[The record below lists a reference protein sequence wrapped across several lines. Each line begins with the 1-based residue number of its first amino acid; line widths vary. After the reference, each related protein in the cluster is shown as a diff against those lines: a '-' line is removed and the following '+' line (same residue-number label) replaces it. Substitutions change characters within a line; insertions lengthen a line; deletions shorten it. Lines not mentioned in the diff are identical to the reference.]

1 MRKGNKSMTQMIKS
15 IISRLGILMAIL
27 ILTMPMS
34 VNAQIN
40 IRDGAADGDLL
51 SLMEAYET
59 TSDTEILYL
68 ILELADAGGFSADVE
83 QQARIYA
90 QNKLNPS
97 SAGTVT
103 EPTAM
108 PTVEPTI
115 ESTEEPTAAP
125 TIEPIASPN
134 PEETP
139 NPTIEPTAT
148 VKPTEE
154 PTVKPTIAPTP
165 KVTATPIA
173 TPTTKPVESP
183 VPVIEQIDTSKHSGL
198 ILAVVIIIGVVV
210 AATVI
215 GIIIHKL
222 KGKR

>member
-1 MRKGNKSMTQMIKS
+1 MTKMIKT
-15 IISRLGILMAIL
+15 IISRLEILMTIL

-83 QQARIYA
+83 QQARTYA
-90 QNKLNPS
+90 QDKLNPS
-97 SAGTVT
+97 SSGAVT

-115 ESTEEPTAAP
+115 ES
-125 TIEPIASPN
+125 
-134 PEETP
+134 
-139 NPTIEPTAT
+139 
-148 VKPTEE
+148 TEE

-183 VPVIEQIDTSKHSGL
+183 VPVIEQTNTSTHSGL
-198 ILAVVIIIGVVV
+198 YLAAVIIVTVVLMI
-210 AATVI
+210 VI
-215 GIIIHKL
+215 VITIHKFR
-222 KGKR
+222 KKR

>member
-1 MRKGNKSMTQMIKS
+1 
-15 IISRLGILMAIL
+15 MAIL
-27 ILTMPMS
+27 VLSMPLS
-34 VNAQIN
+34 ANAQIN

-90 QNKLNPS
+90 QDKLNPS

-103 EPTAM
+103 EPEPTAM

-115 ESTEEPTAAP
+115 ESTEEPTAEP
-125 TIEPIASPN
+125 TTEPIASPN
-134 PEETP
+134 PEETL
-139 NPTIEPTAT
+139 NPTTEPTTT
-148 VKPTEE
+148 VIPTEE
-154 PTVKPTIAPTP
+154 PTIRPTIAPTP
-165 KVTATPIA
+165 KVTATSIAIA

-183 VPVIEQIDTSKHSGL
+183 VPVIEQIDTSTHSGL
-198 ILAVVIIIGVVV
+198 ILVVVIIGVVV

>member
-1 MRKGNKSMTQMIKS
+1 MTKMIKS

-90 QNKLNPS
+90 QDKLNPS

-103 EPTAM
+103 EPEPTAM
-108 PTVEPTI
+108 STVEPTI

-134 PEETP
+134 PEKTP
-139 NPTIEPTAT
+139 YLTI
-148 VKPTEE
+148 E

-173 TPTTKPVESP
+173 TPTTKPVDSP

>member
-1 MRKGNKSMTQMIKS
+1 MTQMIKS
-15 IISRLGILMAIL
+15 IISRLRILMAIL

-90 QNKLNPS
+90 QDKLNPS

-103 EPTAM
+103 EPEPTAM

-134 PEETP
+134 PEETLDL
-139 NPTIEPTAT
+139 TIEPTAT

-154 PTVKPTIAPTP
+154 PTVKPTVKPTIAPTP

>member
-1 MRKGNKSMTQMIKS
+1 MTKIIKS

-27 ILTMPMS
+27 VLSMPLS
-34 VNAQIN
+34 ANAQIN

-90 QNKLNPS
+90 QDKLNPS

-103 EPTAM
+103 EPEPTAM

-115 ESTEEPTAAP
+115 ESTT
-125 TIEPIASPN
+125 EPIASPN
-134 PEETP
+134 PEETL
-139 NPTIEPTAT
+139 NPTTEPTIR
-148 VKPTEE
+148 
-154 PTVKPTIAPTP
+154 PTIAPTP
-165 KVTATPIA
+165 KVTATSIAIA

-183 VPVIEQIDTSKHSGL
+183 VPVIEQIDTSTHSGL
-198 ILAVVIIIGVVV
+198 ILVVVIIGVVV

>member
-1 MRKGNKSMTQMIKS
+1 MIKS
-15 IISRLGILMAIL
+15 IISRLGILVAIL
-27 ILTMPMS
+27 MLTMPMS

-90 QNKLNPS
+90 QDKLNPS

-103 EPTAM
+103 EPEPTAM

-115 ESTEEPTAAP
+115 ESTEEPTAEP
-125 TIEPIASPN
+125 TTEPIASPN
-134 PEETP
+134 PEETL
-139 NPTIEPTAT
+139 NPTTEPTTT
-148 VKPTEE
+148 VIPTEE
-154 PTVKPTIAPTP
+154 PTIRPTIAPTP
-165 KVTATPIA
+165 KVTATSIAIA

-183 VPVIEQIDTSKHSGL
+183 VPVIEQIDTSTHSGL
-198 ILAVVIIIGVVV
+198 ILVVVIIGVVV

>member
-1 MRKGNKSMTQMIKS
+1 MLKT

-27 ILTMPMS
+27 VLSMPLS
-34 VNAQIN
+34 ANAQIN

-90 QNKLNPS
+90 QDKLNPS

-103 EPTAM
+103 EPEPTAM

-115 ESTEEPTAAP
+115 ESTEEPTAEP
-125 TIEPIASPN
+125 TTEPIASPN
-134 PEETP
+134 PEETL
-139 NPTIEPTAT
+139 NPTTEPTTT
-148 VKPTEE
+148 VIPTEE
-154 PTVKPTIAPTP
+154 PTIRPTIAPTP
-165 KVTATPIA
+165 KVTATSIAIA

-183 VPVIEQIDTSKHSGL
+183 VPVIEQIDTSTHSGL
-198 ILAVVIIIGVVV
+198 ILVVVIIGVVV

>member
-1 MRKGNKSMTQMIKS
+1 
-15 IISRLGILMAIL
+15 MAIL
-27 ILTMPMS
+27 ILSMPLS

-83 QQARIYA
+83 QQARTYA
-90 QNKLNPS
+90 QDKLNPS
-97 SAGTVT
+97 SSGAVT

-115 ESTEEPTAAP
+115 ESTEEPTAMQTVEPVESP
-125 TIEPIASPN
+125 T

-139 NPTIEPTAT
+139 NPAIEPTAT
-148 VKPTEE
+148 VIPTEE

-173 TPTTKPVESP
+173 TPTARLVESP
-183 VPVIEQIDTSKHSGL
+183 VPVIEQTNTSTHSGL
-198 ILAVVIIIGVVV
+198 YLAVGIIGVVV
-210 AATVI
+210 VAMVI
-215 GIIIHKL
+215 GIAIHKH
-222 KGKR
+222 KEKR

>member
-1 MRKGNKSMTQMIKS
+1 
-15 IISRLGILMAIL
+15 MAIL
-27 ILTMPMS
+27 MLTMPMS

-40 IRDGAADGDLL
+40 IRDGAADSDLV
-51 SLMEAYET
+51 SLMEMYEY
-59 TSDTEILYL
+59 SGDASILDL
-68 ILELADAGGFSADVE
+68 IVELADAGGFSEEIE
-83 QQARIYA
+83 QQARAYV
-90 QNKLNPS
+90 QDKRNPVQPEES
-97 SAGTVT
+97 TPAPA
-103 EPTAM
+103 EM
-108 PTVEPTI
+108 PTQAPE
-115 ESTEEPTAAP
+115 ESTEEPIALP
-125 TIEPIASPN
+125 TIEPVTSPSPKKT
-134 PEETP
+134 PE
-139 NPTIEPTAT
+139 PTEEPTAT
-148 VKPTEE
+148 VIPTEE

-198 ILAVVIIIGVVV
+198 ILAVVIIGVAV

>member
-1 MRKGNKSMTQMIKS
+1 MTQMIKS
-15 IISRLGILMAIL
+15 IISRLGILVAIL
-27 ILTMPMS
+27 MLTMPMS

-90 QNKLNPS
+90 QDKLNPS

-103 EPTAM
+103 EPEPTAM

-115 ESTEEPTAAP
+115 ESTEEPTAEP
-125 TIEPIASPN
+125 TTEPIASPN
-134 PEETP
+134 PEETL
-139 NPTIEPTAT
+139 NPTTEPTTT
-148 VKPTEE
+148 VIPTEE
-154 PTVKPTIAPTP
+154 PTIRPTIAPTP
-165 KVTATPIA
+165 KVTATSIAIA

-183 VPVIEQIDTSKHSGL
+183 VPVIEQIDTSTHSGL
-198 ILAVVIIIGVVV
+198 ILVVVIIGVVV

>member
-1 MRKGNKSMTQMIKS
+1 MTQMIKS
-15 IISRLGILMAIL
+15 IISRLGILVAIL
-27 ILTMPMS
+27 MLTMPMS

-90 QNKLNPS
+90 QDKLNPS

-103 EPTAM
+103 EPESTAM

-115 ESTEEPTAAP
+115 ESTEEPTAEP
-125 TIEPIASPN
+125 TTEPIASPN
-134 PEETP
+134 PEETL
-139 NPTIEPTAT
+139 NPTTEPTTT
-148 VKPTEE
+148 VIPTEE
-154 PTVKPTIAPTP
+154 PTIRPTIAPTP
-165 KVTATPIA
+165 KVTATSIAIA

-183 VPVIEQIDTSKHSGL
+183 VPVIEQIDTSTHSGL
-198 ILAVVIIIGVVV
+198 ILVVVIIGVVV